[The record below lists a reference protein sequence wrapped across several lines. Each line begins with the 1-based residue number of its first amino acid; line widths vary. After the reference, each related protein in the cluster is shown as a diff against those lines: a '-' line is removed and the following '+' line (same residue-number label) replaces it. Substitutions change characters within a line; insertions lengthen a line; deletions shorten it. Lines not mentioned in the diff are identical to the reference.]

1 MDRGSYLRIT
11 GWLREDGAFTL
22 DQGWETP
29 RITQSIDGCK
39 DHRLELLDS
48 AGNVLD
54 SISPQVDFDD
64 CQSSGGRM
72 KSKQVVG
79 YLPWHAGGAAVRLT
93 KHGRILYS
101 RALGTP
107 PIVRWKSARIE
118 GEQLVLRWSVTHR
131 EPVTFNVAIIRGPG
145 EAVPIV
151 YKTTETSA
159 SIPIASIPF
168 GGPSRAVVLATD
180 GIRSNQ
186 DRSDEFV
193 LPEKPPRV
201 VILQPTPGQV
211 FSEAEGLSLSGFAT
225 DPLGRS
231 LPDEPLLWRLD
242 GREIVRGSRLHW
254 VNPLPAGS
262 HVIDLTWDR
271 EQLASERVAITVR
284 PRTDAEERWENDV
297 RRAQAEMESARPDA
311 K

>member
-11 GWLREDGAFTL
+11 GWLREDGVFTL

-29 RITQSIDGCK
+29 RITQPIDGCK

-64 CQSSGGRM
+64 CQSTGGRM

-93 KHGRILYS
+93 RHGRILYTRGLETS
-101 RALGTP
+101 PT
-107 PIVRWKSARIE
+107 VRWESARIE
-118 GEQLVLRWSVTHR
+118 GDRLVLRWSVTQH
-131 EPVTFNVAIIRGPG
+131 EPVTFNVAIVRGPR

-168 GGPSRAVVLATD
+168 GGPCRAVVLATD

-211 FSEAEGLSLSGFAT
+211 FSEAEGLSLSGVAT
-225 DPLGRS
+225 DPLGRR
-231 LPDEPLLWRLD
+231 LPDEHLLWRLD
-242 GREIVRGSRLHW
+242 GRDIVRGGRLHW
-254 VNPLPAGS
+254 VKPLPAGA
-262 HVIDLTWDR
+262 HVIELIWDR
-271 EQLASERVAITVR
+271 EQHASERVAITVR
-284 PRTDAEERWENDV
+284 PRTDGELRWENDL
-297 RRAQAEMESARPDA
+297 RRAQADMESTRPA
-311 K
+311 